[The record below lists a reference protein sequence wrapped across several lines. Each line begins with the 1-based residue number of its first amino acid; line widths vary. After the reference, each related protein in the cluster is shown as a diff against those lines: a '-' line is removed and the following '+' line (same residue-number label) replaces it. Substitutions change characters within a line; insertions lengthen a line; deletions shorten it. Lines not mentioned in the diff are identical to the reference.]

1 MAPDGGITDNPVQ
14 TISKMRPFFHA
25 VLFCLA
31 GVFATASVRAEDSV
45 SIRYLPG
52 YPLPSRSIERLDVRV
67 ARIAPPTGA
76 DDQAI
81 DRFFAS
87 VQATLNEHG
96 VAGDWQS
103 VIPDAPAI
111 EISVEL
117 SGRRTRLASAHV
129 ALERTGNVVVTE
141 RGVESLNQRSRD
153 AVLAQQS
160 EAFRRHR
167 SAFERLLSLTLA
179 RVRAQLSP

>member
-1 MAPDGGITDNPVQ
+1 VLK
-14 TISKMRPFFHA
+14 ISKLRPFDHA
-25 VLFCLA
+25 LMFGLV
-31 GVFATASVRAEDSV
+31 GIFATACLRAEDSV

-52 YPLPSRSIERLDVRV
+52 YPLPNRSVERLDVRV
-67 ARIAPPTGA
+67 ARIVPPTGA

-81 DRFFAS
+81 DRFFS
-87 VQATLNEHG
+87 NVQATLDEYG
-96 VAGDWQS
+96 VARDWQS

-111 EISVEL
+111 EITIEL
-117 SGRRTRLASAHV
+117 SGRRTRLASAHA
-129 ALERTGNVVVTE
+129 ALERTGDVVVTE
-141 RGVESLNQRSRD
+141 RGVEPLNQRNRD

-167 SAFERLLSLTLA
+167 NAFERLLSLTLA